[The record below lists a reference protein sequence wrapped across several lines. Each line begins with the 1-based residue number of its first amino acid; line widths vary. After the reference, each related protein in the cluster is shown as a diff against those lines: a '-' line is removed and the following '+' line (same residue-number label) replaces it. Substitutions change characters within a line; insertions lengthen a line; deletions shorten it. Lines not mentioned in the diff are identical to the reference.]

1 MKTMTQWLALASITA
16 LCLSGSAFAQDQG
29 GPDGNRGDRGGRGPG
44 GFGGDRG
51 NFDPAQFREQ
61 MEQRMMESVRE
72 RLEIKDDAEWGAIQ
86 PLIKKVNDLRTQ
98 QLAGG
103 MRGMFGRGRG
113 PGGDSGRSGDSGRGG
128 SLFGESSPEQTALSE
143 AVDRDAS
150 KDDLK
155 AKMEAFRKARDQK
168 AAELKA
174 AQDTLKKVLTTK
186 QEAVAL
192 QMGLVN

>member
-16 LCLSGSAFAQDQG
+16 LCLSNSAFAQEEAIDA
-29 GPDGNRGDRGGRGPG
+29 NRGDRGGRGPG

-61 MEQRMMESVRE
+61 MEKRMMESVRE
-72 RLEIKDDAEWGAIQ
+72 RLEIKDDTEWSAIE

-98 QLAGG
+98 QVAGG

-113 PGGDSGRSGDSGRGG
+113 GDRGGDSGRGG
-128 SLFGESSPEQTALSE
+128 GMFGEASAEQTALSE
-143 AVDRDAS
+143 AVDNNAS
-150 KDDLK
+150 KEDLK
-155 AKMEAFRKARDQK
+155 AKMEAFRKARDKK

>member
-1 MKTMTQWLALASITA
+1 MKKTTQWLALASITA
-16 LCLSGSAFAQDQG
+16 LCLSGNSFAQEEGAPPGSD
-29 GPDGNRGDRGGRGPG
+29 RGDRGGRGPG
-44 GFGGDRG
+44 GFGGD
-51 NFDPAQFREQ
+51 PAQFREQ
-61 MEQRMMESVRE
+61 MEQRMMEATRE
-72 RLEIKDDAEWGAIQ
+72 RLEIKDDAEWNAIQ

-113 PGGDSGRSGDSGRGG
+113 PGGDRGGDSGRGG
-128 SLFGESSPEQTALSE
+128 GFFGEPSADQTALSE

-150 KDDLK
+150 KEDLK

-186 QEAVAL
+186 QEAIAL